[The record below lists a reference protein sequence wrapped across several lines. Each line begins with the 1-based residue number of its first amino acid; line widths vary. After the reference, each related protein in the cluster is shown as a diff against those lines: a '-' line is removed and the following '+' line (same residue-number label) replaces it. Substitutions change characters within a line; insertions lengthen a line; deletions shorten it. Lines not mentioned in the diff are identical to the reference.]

1 MDGAAKTDPS
11 LAIRANAAV
20 QTLIQ
25 QIADLHARIA
35 DMAGE
40 IAVNRATIAALQQ
53 EKPKEE
59 AAGAGA

>member
-1 MDGAAKTDPS
+1 MDEAPKTDPN

-20 QTLIQ
+20 QALIQ
-25 QIADLHARIA
+25 TIADLNARIA

-53 EKPKEE
+53 EKPKD
-59 AAGAGA
+59 AGAGT